1 VHSLFNAPYW
11 AVSLVDQMWEF
22 ILAMWKNRNSEVH
35 GEMTEEQASIIMA
48 ELQAKVRSYY
58 EKFTSDPSFLLYSG
72 TTAFS
77 LPKASYDHLTCWLRS
92 VDEAISTKQ
101 FQDQNTKRFF

>member
-1 VHSLFNAPYW
+1 
-11 AVSLVDQMWEF
+11 
-22 ILAMWKNRNSEVH
+22 
-35 GEMTEEQASIIMA
+35 MTEEQASIIMA